1 MKVISSNLPKGR
13 FETCPY
19 PVLLPLHGVVK
30 ANWYYYFLP
39 RNCSVSVSCIAKT
52 PSLCLSP
59 GGGEIVDSS
68 SIRFSE

>member
-30 ANWYYYFLP
+30 ANWYNYDF
-39 RNCSVSVSCIAKT
+39 AKRERA
-52 PSLCLSP
+52 LQGVGLSSMRFHP
-59 GGGEIVDSS
+59 IGG
-68 SIRFSE
+68 

>member
-30 ANWYYYFLP
+30 ANWH
-39 RNCSVSVSCIAKT
+39 NIAA
-52 PSLCLSP
+52 SP
-59 GGGEIVDSS
+59 TSS
-68 SIRFSE
+68 WTKILVLGNDTAV